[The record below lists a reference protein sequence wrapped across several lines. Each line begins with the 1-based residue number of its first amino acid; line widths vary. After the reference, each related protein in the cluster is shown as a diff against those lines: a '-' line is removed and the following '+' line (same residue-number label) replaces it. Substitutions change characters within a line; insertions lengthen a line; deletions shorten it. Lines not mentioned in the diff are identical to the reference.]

1 MTNDIRHADV
11 PVLIRQADAIAAEV
25 KQIFGA
31 LTPSQVNWKPN
42 DTEWSIGQCFDH
54 VIIATTAYFPT
65 LRQIIA
71 GTKKPSFYE
80 RLPWLPSI
88 FGPLLIRAL
97 SPDAARKARAPKV
110 FHPTHSSVDGQIIGR
125 FLHHQQELRSLMQ
138 ASNNV
143 DVARTIV
150 TSPASTMITYSLI
163 DAYRIIIVHEQLH
176 LAQAQQLLRSPGFPE
191 A

>member
-1 MTNDIRHADV
+1 MTNDIRHADL
-11 PVLIRQADAIAAEV
+11 PVLISEVDTIAAQV
-25 KQIFGA
+25 QQIFGA

-54 VIIATTAYFPT
+54 MIIATTAYCPT

-71 GTKKPSFYE
+71 GTKQPSFYQ
-80 RLPWLPSI
+80 RLPWLPSV
-88 FGPLLIRAL
+88 FGPLVIRAL
-97 SPDAARKARAPKV
+97 SLDASRNARAPKV
-110 FHPTHSSVDGQIIGR
+110 FHPTHSAVDGQIIGR

-176 LAQAQQLLRSPGFPE
+176 LAQAQRLLRSPGFPE